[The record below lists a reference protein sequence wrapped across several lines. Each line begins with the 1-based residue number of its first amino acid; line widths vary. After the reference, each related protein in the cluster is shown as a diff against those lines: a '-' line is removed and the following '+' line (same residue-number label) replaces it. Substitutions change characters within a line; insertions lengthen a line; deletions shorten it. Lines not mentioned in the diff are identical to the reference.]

1 MMMPM
6 NINTGWVAR
15 TGQSPP
21 GCDPEVFFFLAMNRT
36 AFLIDGFNLY
46 HSVKSASQDLGLQ
59 GAGTKWLDINSLC
72 RSYLHAIGNNAQ
84 VTSVFYF
91 SALARHIETF
101 KPDVVKRHLLYT
113 ESLHATGVSVV
124 LSRFKKKQIPCDHCG
139 QKIKRY
145 EEKETDVALAV
156 KLMEILIAD
165 QCDTAMLMTGDT
177 DIVPA
182 VRTAQSLFP
191 QKTIGFLLPY
201 KRHNQELAKLASL
214 HIEIKKEA
222 YTRHQFPDPFITP
235 TGKSLSKPA
244 TW

>member
-1 MMMPM
+1 
-6 NINTGWVAR
+6 
-15 TGQSPP
+15 
-21 GCDPEVFFFLAMNRT
+21 MNRT

-46 HSVKSASQDLGLQ
+46 HSVKSASHDLGLQ
-59 GAGTKWLDINSLC
+59 GAGTKWLDIHSLC

-84 VTSVFYF
+84 LTGIFYF
-91 SALARHIETF
+91 SALARHIEAF

-113 ESLHATGVSVV
+113 ESLQATGVSVV

-156 KLMEILIAD
+156 KLMEILLTD

-182 VRTAQSLFP
+182 VKTAQKLFS

-214 HIEIKKEA
+214 HIEIKKES
-222 YTRHQFPDPFITP
+222 YTRHQFPDPVTTP
-235 TGKSLSKPA
+235 TGKVLSKPT